1 MLIEVRVIEV
11 MFSQYRNGWESVL
24 KMLIWAYLNST
35 AVIVFWEELA
45 IEISGDVMDMVL
57 IGLTKK
63 VVFLKV
69 IELQSRKARTYLMV
83 MFWKITSWKF

>member
-1 MLIEVRVIEV
+1 
-11 MFSQYRNGWESVL
+11 
-24 KMLIWAYLNST
+24 
-35 AVIVFWEELA
+35 
-45 IEISGDVMDMVL
+45 MDMVL

-83 MFWKITSWKF
+83 MFWKITS